1 MLFVE
6 FGFPHIFLHIFLTF
20 LHFSGE
26 FTNFFCRTTD
36 SFDEFTHFFVDF
48 CRDRRLRVSSK
59 IFKILASRLF
69 SSPCLS
75 QILSSTPARPPQ
87 NPHLPGKVLYLTLF
101 FSFPCFFSFLSS
113 KWISC
118 LHICT
123 HMNIYI
129 CLCLLVDNE
138 NVPCQS
144 FFSQLLKSYNRKE
157 KMGDSKALWSS
168 PR

>member
-1 MLFVE
+1 M
-6 FGFPHIFLHIFLTF
+6 HFLANLRFFLSILRNCLLNLRTF
-20 LHFSGE
+20 LSI
-26 FTNFFCRTTD
+26 
-36 SFDEFTHFFVDF
+36 FVATEVYA
-48 CRDRRLRVSSK
+48 LPSK
-59 IFKILASRLF
+59 VFKILASRLF

-87 NPHLPGKVLYLTLF
+87 NPHLPRKVLYLTLF

-123 HMNIYI
+123 YMNIFI

-157 KMGDSKALWSS
+157 KMGDSKAL
-168 PR
+168 